1 MFCRFCGT
9 QLNDNAVFCNNCG
22 NRIKSS
28 NKNNVID
35 YTTLS
40 LGGEIK
46 KSKVLYIIP
55 LVYLVWAIMRHFLFR
70 TSAIVGNM
78 TYMEIVSV
86 ANIIIQGFFWGSLAY
101 AAIKRTIRFTMVFM
115 IPYLLFAV
123 GYPFL
128 FNSFK
133 YITTSL
139 SSFIDYAGG
148 IIMPFAI
155 LGMLRVFKALMNN
168 IKSKWPLGIVSV
180 LVTIILFSVYIIAI
194 YWMSYAE
201 SGMSFYLP
209 IQMLLFYAAGIIV
222 SNVLMQIIYRAR

>member
-1 MFCRFCGT
+1 MEYLLIFLEGIASFISPCLLPMIPIYIAYFTGEKEKS
-9 QLNDNAVFCNNCG
+9 LKGAVIN
-22 NRIKSS
+22 
-28 NKNNVID
+28 
-35 YTTLS
+35 S
-40 LGGEIK
+40 LGF
-46 KSKVLYIIP
+46 VL
-55 LVYLVWAIMRHFLFR
+55 V
-70 TSAIVGNM
+70 
-78 TYMEIVSV
+78 
-86 ANIIIQGFFWGSLAY
+86 
-101 AAIKRTIRFTMVFM
+101 FTMVFM

-209 IQMLLFYAAGIIV
+209 IQMLLFYAE
-222 SNVLMQIIYRAR
+222 M